1 MGFDSSRDRL
11 DISFS
16 KTLMGS
22 DFMRKMLD
30 SLRLDAFVVVKIFL
44 LHRSIANLPYR
55 LLGIQMQ
62 RGETM

>member
-1 MGFDSSRDRL
+1 MRFGSSRDRL

-22 DFMRKMLD
+22 DFMRKMLK
-30 SLRLDAFVVVKIFL
+30 SLRLDAFVVVGISML
-44 LHRSIANLPYR
+44 QRSMANLPYR
-55 LLGIQMQ
+55 FLGIPMQ